1 MHSREWN
8 DQEIREYYDSHLM
21 MTLDDLR
28 KLTGKTISELKE
40 ILMGG

>member
-1 MHSREWN
+1 MRSREWS

-28 KLTGKTISELKE
+28 KLTVKTISEFKE
-40 ILMGG
+40 ILMLG

>member
-1 MHSREWN
+1 MS

-21 MTLDDLR
+21 MTLADLSR
-28 KLTGKTISELKE
+28 VTGKTISELKE